1 MAETRTSRDLL
12 QLEHKNST
20 SSAMES
26 AILVCNKKES
36 KKPNPNEKPLFSL
49 RPQSQVLGKV
59 KNFLGVISE
68 ANKRLQLDA
77 KDNAQDYDIEVLT
90 GKESEVI
97 EMDLMV
103 GVADLHTPEAVTAA
117 ESAIAGNQ
125 PVISLAA
132 SSSGTNSEDSSEDSD
147 DDHSSDEDDEGGDN
161 DDANEDKSKC
171 FPSEVKRSKTIKH
184 EWEASGDKK
193 SQKRPK
199 IVELS

>member
-59 KNFLGVISE
+59 KNFLG
-68 ANKRLQLDA
+68 
-77 KDNAQDYDIEVLT
+77 DNAQDYDIEVLN

-97 EMDLMV
+97 EMDLML